1 MDRSQD
7 ESVGDCVQ
15 LARSGEDT
23 PELTPLVS
31 DLDGTL
37 FATDSLFEGVMSL
50 IRRSPWSILWLAIWF
65 IRGGKAGLKFQVA
78 SRVRLLPES
87 LPYRTEVVEYLR
99 TERAAG
105 RKIVLATAADQTIAY
120 DVAAHLGCFD
130 EILSS
135 TQFINLKGARKRDE
149 LVERFGLRGFDYIGD
164 SKADAPVWAACRIAH
179 VAGLM
184 TRVPRAVL
192 AAGAQQGRVFAG
204 RRPGIRTYLR
214 TMRVYQWVK
223 NLLVVVPSLLNHHID
238 LQILQSLALAFA
250 SFSLVASGT
259 YIANDL
265 FDLEADRRHPRK
277 CRRPLASGELSIFKG
292 VCLAF
297 ALTVGGL
304 LLGALG
310 GPKLVACLI
319 VYLGLTTL
327 YSSFVKGKP
336 ILDVV
341 VLAML
346 YTLRVYTGG
355 LVSDVY
361 ISPWLFQFS
370 IFFFLSMAFV
380 KRYSELRRLRYQRKR
395 EAPNRGYTLSDL
407 SIISQA
413 GVGSGLLAGLLLAL
427 YLNGREIERLYPRPE
442 MLWGICPL
450 FLYWMIRVWLI
461 AHRGN
466 MNEDPILYAFHDR
479 VSYIV
484 GLLIV
489 AAAAAGLTPNAG

>member
-7 ESVGDCVQ
+7 ESVSDCVQ
-15 LARSGEDT
+15 LARSGEDA

-37 FATDSLFEGVMSL
+37 FATDSLFEGVMTL
-50 IRRSPWSILWLAIWF
+50 IKRSPWSVLWMAIWL
-65 IRGGKAGLKFQVA
+65 IRGGKARLKFQVA

-87 LPYRTEVVEYLR
+87 LPYRIEVVEYLR

-135 TQFINLKGARKRDE
+135 TQFINLKGTRKRDE
-149 LVERFGLRGFDYIGD
+149 LVARFGLRGFDYIGD
-164 SKADAPVWAACRIAH
+164 SKADAPVWAASRIAH

-184 TRVPRAVL
+184 TRLPRAVL
-192 AAGAQQGRVFAG
+192 AAGAQPGRVFAG
-204 RRPGIRTYLR
+204 KRPGFHTYLR
-214 TMRVYQWVK
+214 TIRVYQWVK

-238 LQILQSLALAFA
+238 LQDLQALALTFTG
-250 SFSLVASGT
+250 FSLVASGT

-277 CRRPLASGELSIFKG
+277 CRRPLASGELSIFRG
-292 VCLAF
+292 VCLAIV
-297 ALTVGGL
+297 LTIGGL
-304 LLGALG
+304 LVGALA

-319 VYLGLTTL
+319 IYLGLTTL

-370 IFFFLSMAFV
+370 IFFFLSLAFV

-395 EAPNRGYTLSDL
+395 EAPNRGYSLNDL